1 MAAQP
6 DSGCGW
12 PAGPAR
18 PTLGQGQVHVWCASL
33 QQPAPQLAALR
44 ALLAADELERAQ
56 RFQFEHLRHH
66 FIAGRGQLR
75 LILSRYGAGA
85 PDKLA
90 FSYGPYGKPA
100 LAGQPALHFNLA
112 HSGNLALL
120 AIARQELGVDVE
132 AIRPL
137 DDREAIARHY
147 FSAVEIE
154 QLAAVPV
161 PQRDQAFFACWTRK
175 EAFLKATGDGLSR
188 QLDSFSVTLRPDEPA
203 RFLHI
208 TGEKAGAW
216 QLVALEPANGYIG
229 ALAVRQGDWQIDC
242 FANT

>member
-1 MAAQP
+1 M
-6 DSGCGW
+6 
-12 PAGPAR
+12 
-18 PTLGQGQVHVWCASL
+18 HVWCASL
-33 QQPAPQLAALR
+33 QQPALQLAALR
-44 ALLAADELERAQ
+44 ALLAADEIERAQ
-56 RFQFEHLRHH
+56 RFQFEHLRRH

-90 FSYGPYGKPA
+90 FNYGPYGKPA

-132 AIRPL
+132 IIRPL
-137 DDREAIARHY
+137 PDWEAIAGRY

-154 QLAAVPV
+154 QLAAVPG
-161 PQRDQAFFACWTRK
+161 PQRDQAFFTCWTRK

-188 QLDSFSVTLRPDEPA
+188 PLDSFSVTLRPDEPA

-208 TGEKAGAW
+208 VGEPAGAW
-216 QLVALEPANGYIG
+216 RLVALEPADGYTG
-229 ALAVRQGDWQIDC
+229 ALAVRQGDWQINC